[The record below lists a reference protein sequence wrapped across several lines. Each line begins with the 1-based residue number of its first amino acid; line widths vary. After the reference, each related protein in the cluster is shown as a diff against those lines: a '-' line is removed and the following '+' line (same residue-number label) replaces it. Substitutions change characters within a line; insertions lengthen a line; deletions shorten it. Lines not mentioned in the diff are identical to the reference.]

1 MIVPDI
7 NLLLYAYDATSRFHA
22 KGSAWWQ
29 ACLSG
34 SESVG
39 FPRVVLFGFVRIATN
54 PRAFQHPMTPTEAA
68 GHVRSWLA
76 QPCAQVLDSGPRH
89 IEQVLQLLESVGTD
103 QAIDKIKQTAPGN
116 QPKGRPIR
124 INHRGNPAGFTGN
137 IPGISQGF
145 IGGSG
150 IQPAHGRR
158 KPGRGIRQ

>member
-89 IEQVLQLLESVGTD
+89 IEQVLQLLESVGT
-103 QAIDKIKQTAPGN
+103 AGN
-116 QPKGRPIR
+116 LVTDAQIAVVTLAHGAVLHTSDMDFMRFLGLRWFNSLTGTGHRSVGRPR
-124 INHRGNPAGFTGN
+124 
-137 IPGISQGF
+137 S
-145 IGGSG
+145 
-150 IQPAHGRR
+150 
-158 KPGRGIRQ
+158 

>member
-7 NLLLYAYDATSRFHA
+7 NLLLYAYDATSPFHA

-89 IEQVLQLLESVGTD
+89 IEQVLQLLESVGTAGNLVTD
-103 QAIDKIKQTAPGN
+103 AQIAVVTLAHGAVLHTSDTDFMRFPGLRWFN
-116 QPKGRPIR
+116 PLTGTGHRSVGRPR
-124 INHRGNPAGFTGN
+124 
-137 IPGISQGF
+137 S
-145 IGGSG
+145 
-150 IQPAHGRR
+150 
-158 KPGRGIRQ
+158 